1 MFNLPGVVVLVRLV
15 VMGVRERSRGIVV
28 HRLIILQVLR
38 GKRGRK
44 PSADLLLEYVS
55 NFN

>member
-28 HRLIILQVLR
+28 HRFIILQVLR